1 MSDSSRRR
9 DPRNQIAAGSF
20 LGLWSAVGWWSATRT
35 TSLWTVEYGADPG
48 PVLLPILELT
58 ILSLGALA
66 LVVEGTRQIL
76 LEPPTH
82 KGYWSNLR
90 RYTLTPII
98 FIASLLAY
106 VIAIEFIGFIP
117 SSGVFAFVW
126 IASLGFRIG
135 EGTPKALFFMAI
147 TGTLGG
153 VGLIYFVFIYLIGV
167 PLR

>member
-1 MSDSSRRR
+1 MPDPSRSH

-20 LGLWSAVGWWSATRT
+20 LGIWSAIGWGSAART

-48 PVLLPILELT
+48 PVLLPILVLT

-66 LVVEGTRQIL
+66 LVAEGTRQIL
-76 LEPPTH
+76 VEPPTH
-82 KGYWSNLR
+82 KGYWSSLR
-90 RYTLTPII
+90 RYTLTPVL

-117 SSGVFAFVW
+117 SSSVFAFVW
-126 IASLGFRIG
+126 IAALGFKIG
-135 EGTPKALFFMAI
+135 EGAPRTLFFMAI
-147 TGTLGG
+147 AGTLIG